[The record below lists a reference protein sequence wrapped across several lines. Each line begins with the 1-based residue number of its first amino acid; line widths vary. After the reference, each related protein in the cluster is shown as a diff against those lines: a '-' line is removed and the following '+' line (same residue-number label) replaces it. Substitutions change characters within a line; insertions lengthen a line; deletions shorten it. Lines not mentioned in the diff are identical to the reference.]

1 MNLASP
7 PRVVLDTNLL
17 VGAAYAPHSASGR
30 LLGMAERG
38 GIVWVVSPAVF
49 GEYRVIVPKAVRRAG
64 GVDRVLSALRHAVA
78 VVPTA
83 AHDRR
88 ARGASEDPADDK
100 FLALADA
107 AGAAVLLSNDHHLLD
122 VGTHRGVP
130 CRRPGDWVRDWA
142 RAAPGA

>member
-88 ARGASEDPADDK
+88 ARRRDGRGRP
-100 FLALADA
+100 
-107 AGAAVLLSNDHHLLD
+107 HH
-122 VGTHRGVP
+122 
-130 CRRPGDWVRDWA
+130 
-142 RAAPGA
+142 APGAARAQSRTQSPGRRHGTPR